1 MNVFTNPYNS
11 TQTWSAQGAI
21 VTWGVGN
28 GNTATLGAGS
38 QIPLMMLNLSMSYQR
53 QIAKFYPVNGDTQG
67 NMTKYN
73 VSGAPQGVLQVGSI
87 YGPTNTG
94 LQAFIEAVAKDCKTD
109 NDTVLLKI
117 QPFGNLKCSSSG
129 GGNTFNNS
137 KNSFLL
143 RGLELESLGM
153 QIQGGEVAVVNMP
166 LTFSFT
172 SLVWDI

>member
-28 GNTATLGAGS
+28 GNSNTPGS
-38 QIPLMMLNLSMSYQR
+38 GQIPLMMLNLNMSYQR
-53 QIAKFYPVNGDTQG
+53 QIARFYPVNGDIQG

-73 VSGAPQGVLQVGSI
+73 ISGAPQGVLQVGSI

-109 NDTVLLKI
+109 DDTVLLKI
-117 QPFGNLKCSSSG
+117 QPFGNLNCSSSG
-129 GGNTFNNS
+129 GGNTFNNN

>member
-1 MNVFTNPYNS
+1 
-11 TQTWSAQGAI
+11 
-21 VTWGVGN
+21 
-28 GNTATLGAGS
+28 
-38 QIPLMMLNLSMSYQR
+38 MMLNLSMSYQR
-53 QIAKFYPVNGDTQG
+53 QIARFYPVNGDTQG

-73 VSGAPQGVLQVGSI
+73 ISGAPQGVLQVGSI

-109 NDTVLLKI
+109 DDTVLLKI
-117 QPFGNLKCSSSG
+117 QPFGNLNCSSSG

>member
-21 VTWGVGN
+21 VTWGVGRGDAN
-28 GNTATLGAGS
+28 SLGGS
-38 QIPLMMLNLSMSYQR
+38 QIPLMMLNLNMSYQR
-53 QIAKFYPVNGDTQG
+53 QVAKFYPVNGDAQG

-73 VSGAPQGVLQVGSI
+73 ISGAPQGMLQVGSI
-87 YGPTNTG
+87 YGPSNSG
-94 LQAFIEAVAKDCKTD
+94 LSAFIEAVAKDCKQD
-109 NDTVLLKI
+109 SDTVLIKI
-117 QPFGNLKCSSSG
+117 RPFGNLNCSSSG